1 MQQFSDIEMNKAL
14 SFLLAVSMA
23 FAVQAQ
29 NTVSVRIIP
38 ELSVLSK
45 TGTTTLS
52 IAYETDTA
60 TLPIAYQ
67 IDIILPEGIVPAG
80 AENDARHAVSLDNT
94 DGVYPVTFPG
104 VNTPVHQI
112 TCSWQAD
119 KRVFR
124 ILCFSM
130 SNVPFTRSTGKLLKI
145 RLKPESDNLAQGSEA
160 IIRNAT
166 FVMPDMKKCIAP
178 ETKITIQL
186 SEEDS

>member
-67 IDIILPEGIVPAG
+67 MDIILPEGFVPVG
-80 AENDARHAVSLDNT
+80 VPNDVHSAITLDNS
-94 DGVYPVTFPG
+94 DEVYPTSSLRSKTPMHQLTG
-104 VNTPVHQI
+104 V
-112 TCSWQAD
+112 WKAD
-119 KRVFR
+119 KRMLRV
-124 ILCFSM
+124 LCFSM
-130 SNVPFTRSTGKLLKI
+130 SNTSFKRGAGKLLKI
-145 RLKPESDNLAQGSEA
+145 KLKADETNLVQNGEA
-160 IIRNAT
+160 IIRNVT
-166 FVMPDMKKCIAP
+166 FVMPDLQKSNAP
-178 ETKITIQL
+178 EVKFLIQMR
-186 SEEDS
+186 EE